1 MPKIEVTF
9 TADSLTDL
17 QITLKDFINYQIA
30 KELSFSPPV
39 KRVEDTVPEP
49 EKPKRRTRAKKA
61 EAEPEKKEEEKPKR
75 RRGRPK
81 KDDDGP
87 APEEAVKAASEAAD
101 KFGTDYVAGLLND
114 EFGVDNVAK
123 LDAAQRK
130 AFIKEI
136 NLEIEDALIDA
147 AVFENR

>member
-9 TADSLTDL
+9 TADSLTEL

-30 KELSFSPPV
+30 
-39 KRVEDTVPEP
+39 VEDTVPEP

-130 AFIKEI
+130 AFIEEI
-136 NLEIEDALIDA
+136 NLEIE
-147 AVFENR
+147 FENR